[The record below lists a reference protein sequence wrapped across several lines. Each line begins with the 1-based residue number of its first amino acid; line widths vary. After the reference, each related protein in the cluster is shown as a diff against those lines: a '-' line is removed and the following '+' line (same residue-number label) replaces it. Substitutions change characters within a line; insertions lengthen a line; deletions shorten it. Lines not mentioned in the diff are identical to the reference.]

1 MNSVRMHIGVDVGKS
16 SLDVCFPDG
25 KKEHL
30 NNNKPGRARI
40 IHAAKKLGAIVC
52 FEATGIYEEDL
63 ANECLAAEVR
73 AARLDAWKTR
83 QYAKSRGRIEKTDRL
98 DSEMIR
104 DFASSLEEGKLP
116 FVKPRSAAHSLIK
129 EYAKIRENLMK
140 ARVVVSSQLEFVRDK
155 SARRNIIAIAE
166 RIEREIARLEDEC
179 GKAVDEDE
187 RMSSLSR
194 RFLEVKGVGPC
205 LVRAIFAE
213 CPDIGSFSKKGIA
226 KFCGKAPIA
235 SKSCTVEKQSRMRRG
250 RQGLR
255 QAFHMAALSASKHN
269 HVLRETYR
277 RLIAN
282 GKPKMVAL
290 GAVGRHLAILLNN
303 IAKYPDFKISHESEA
318 GKRKLHATC

>member
-1 MNSVRMHIGVDVGKS
+1 MNSVRTHIGVDVGKS
-16 SLDVCFPDG
+16 CLDVCFPDG

-30 NNNKPGRARI
+30 KNNKPGRARI
-40 IHAAKKLGAIVC
+40 IHAAKRLGAIVC

-63 ANECLAAEVR
+63 ADECLSAGVR

-98 DSEMIR
+98 DCEMIR

-116 FVKPRSAAHSLIK
+116 FVKPRSAAHSRVK
-129 EYAKIRENLMK
+129 EYARIRENLMK
-140 ARVVVSSQLEFVRDK
+140 ARVVVGSQLEFVRDK
-155 SARRNIIAIAE
+155 SARRNIIVIVE

-213 CPDIGSFSKKGIA
+213 CPDIGSFSRKGIA

-235 SKSCTVEKQSRMRRG
+235 SKSCTIERQSRMRRG
-250 RQGLR
+250 RRGLG
-255 QAFHMAALSASKHN
+255 QAFHMAALSASRHN

-277 RLIAN
+277 RLMAN
-282 GKPKMVAL
+282 GKSKMVAL
-290 GAVGRHLAILLNN
+290 GAVGRRLAVLLNN
-303 IAKYPDFKISHESEA
+303 IAKYPDFKISPEPED
-318 GKRKLHATC
+318 GKRKLRTTC

>member
-30 NNNKPGRARI
+30 KNNKPGRARI

-116 FVKPRSAAHSLIK
+116 FVKPRSAAHSLI
-129 EYAKIRENLMK
+129 
-140 ARVVVSSQLEFVRDK
+140 
-155 SARRNIIAIAE
+155 
-166 RIEREIARLEDEC
+166 
-179 GKAVDEDE
+179 
-187 RMSSLSR
+187 
-194 RFLEVKGVGPC
+194 
-205 LVRAIFAE
+205 
-213 CPDIGSFSKKGIA
+213 
-226 KFCGKAPIA
+226 
-235 SKSCTVEKQSRMRRG
+235 
-250 RQGLR
+250 
-255 QAFHMAALSASKHN
+255 
-269 HVLRETYR
+269 
-277 RLIAN
+277 
-282 GKPKMVAL
+282 
-290 GAVGRHLAILLNN
+290 
-303 IAKYPDFKISHESEA
+303 
-318 GKRKLHATC
+318 